1 MKNHIQSRSSVTTL
15 EKFPDQSGYLL
26 RQPQNSVSM
35 LVVIDPR
42 VEDYPM
48 LATGVDEGAN
58 VLILD
63 LHRDGVEQITE
74 MLVDHPASALH
85 IVCHGSPGCLA
96 LGNTYLNLETLNY
109 YSRELQ
115 AWSAFLASAPVFLYG
130 CNVAAGEV
138 GEAFLARLHHL
149 TRANIAASAN
159 PTGSAKKGGDWE
171 LEVTLGD
178 IEGPLAFSEAVREAY
193 TSVLI
198 ISINP
203 LTGLAVR
210 EGDNTPQTL
219 TVGIDLGLNILTAA
233 DATITLDPDD
243 QLDLGNGAGTPVNVT
258 IAAGSTAGNTKNVSV
273 FAVYDGI
280 PEGNHTGTIKATIS
294 SSDPILKAL
303 PAVSVTAN
311 ISDPLSLPVLS
322 LTLPK
327 KPLTEGDNTAQ
338 TLAVGIDLGLDSLG
352 VPIATKAAATITL
365 DPDDQLD
372 LGNGAG
378 TPINI
383 TIGAGSTSGNT
394 KNVSV
399 FAVYDGIPES
409 NQTGTIKAT
418 ISSSNSILNAL
429 PSASVTAN
437 INDPISLPVLSLT
450 LPNKPLTEGDN
461 TAQTLAVGINLGL
474 DSLGVPIRTQAAATI
489 TLDPDDQ
496 LDLGNGVGKPVN
508 VTIAAGSTATDIKN
522 VAVLAVNDGVVE
534 GNHTGT
540 IKATISSANSILNAL
555 PSVSV
560 TANIKDP
567 LSSGTGIRGTG
578 TGTGTGIRGTG
589 TGTGTGIG
597 TGTGTGTGTGN
608 SGSSKVI
615 DLRAQANQL
624 VNFNF
629 DLKSEA
635 VYNNSVGLYVVQD
648 VEGTIIDE
656 LTNAKLTPGDANYAQ
671 VAVRQ
676 TVPVSKSELGSD
688 RSASGSEQLNGGVI
702 YAPYLIAN
710 GTQDGF
716 LSSNPSNHTDQGT
729 KGQVP
734 FAYFAFLGANPDGID
749 HFSSL
754 GNNTFAFEDLFG
766 GGDKD
771 YDDLVLQMNQTLPA

>member
-1 MKNHIQSRSSVTTL
+1 MKNHIQSWSSATTL
-15 EKFPDQSGYLL
+15 EKFPDQSSYLL
-26 RQPQNSVSM
+26 SKSQNSVSM

-48 LATGVDEGAN
+48 LAAGVDEGAN

-74 MLVDHPASALH
+74 MLVKHPASALH

-198 ISINP
+198 IISINP

-210 EGDNTPQTL
+210 EGDNTPLTL
-219 TVGIDLGLNILTAA
+219 TVGIDSGINIPTQA

-243 QLDLGNGAGTPVNVT
+243 QLDLGNGAGTPINVT

-280 PEGNHTGTIKATIS
+280 PESNQTGTIKATIS
-294 SSDPILKAL
+294 SSNPILNAL
-303 PAVSVTAN
+303 PPVTLTAN

-322 LTLPK
+322 LTLPN
-327 KPLTEGDNTAQ
+327 KPLTEGDNTPQ
-338 TLAVGIDLGLDSLG
+338 TLAVGIDLGVDSLG
-352 VPIATKAAATITL
+352 VPIATKADATITL

-378 TPINI
+378 TPINV
-383 TIGAGSTSGNT
+383 TIAAGSTAGNT

-437 INDPISLPVLSLT
+437 IKDPLSLPVLSLT
-450 LPNKPLTEGDN
+450 LPNKPLIEGDN
-461 TAQTLAVGINLGL
+461 TPQTLAVGINLGL
-474 DSLGVPIRTQAAATI
+474 DSLGLPIHTQAAATI

-560 TANIKDP
+560 TANINDP
-567 LSSGTGIRGTG
+567 TGSGGTSIRGTGSGGTGTSIRGTGIRGTG
-578 TGTGTGIRGTG
+578 SG
-589 TGTGTGIG
+589 
-597 TGTGTGTGTGN
+597 GTGTGN
-608 SGSSKVI
+608 SGSLKVI
-615 DLRAQANQL
+615 DLRAQANQP

-629 DLKSEA
+629 DVKSEA
-635 VYNNSVGLYVVQD
+635 FYNNSVGLYVVQD

-676 TVPVSKSELGSD
+676 TVPVSKSELGSE

-710 GTQDGF
+710 GTRDGF

-734 FAYFAFLGANPDGID
+734 FAYFAFLGANPDGFD
-749 HFSSL
+749 HLRSL

-771 YDDLVLQMNQTLPA
+771 YNDLVLQMNQTLPA